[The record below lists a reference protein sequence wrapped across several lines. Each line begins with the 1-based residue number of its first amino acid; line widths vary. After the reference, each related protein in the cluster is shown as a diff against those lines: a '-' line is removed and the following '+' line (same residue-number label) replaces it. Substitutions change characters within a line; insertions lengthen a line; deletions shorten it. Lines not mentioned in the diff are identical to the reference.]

1 MTSKDLPAHSP
12 VGGHFFLCTQST
24 AVKTSTARQKYL
36 TVLQTHKAS
45 LTGLSLFYYVYTRR
59 LNPCGEAL
67 CGHTSP

>member
-1 MTSKDLPAHSP
+1 MTSKDLPAHYP

-24 AVKTSTARQKYL
+24 AAKTFTARQNYL

-45 LTGLSLFYYVYTRR
+45 LTGLSLFHYVYTPWV
-59 LNPCGEAL
+59 NPCGQAL